1 MIDAIKLKEQLQVSL
16 SMKTNEFV
24 TAPIKRLLRMI
35 YPAGSHFDNIAK
47 VLDAF
52 LAVARNFTQQLF
64 KSLDHPVVALAS

>member
-1 MIDAIKLKEQLQVSL
+1 
-16 SMKTNEFV
+16 
-24 TAPIKRLLRMI
+24 MI